1 MRNIRRFKLTLML
14 VSLLAMSLVAFACAG
29 ATGGT
34 GAPGEP
40 GLPGNP
46 GEPGNPGNP
55 GNSGATG
62 KVGPAGIAGPVG
74 PAGPLGPEGDPG
86 GMIGASLVV
95 VPNPVELGGDI
106 TVYGGGFEPYEG
118 VLLSVPGHTGLGF
131 GSGESGKVADKN
143 GNFEISATTATLF
156 IGFGPKPLKV
166 GAYTFIVKGETPTA
180 KGHVASTVVVVTAAK

>member
-1 MRNIRRFKLTLML
+1 MRNIRRSKLTLML

-29 ATGGT
+29 PSGSA

-55 GNSGATG
+55 GAQG
-62 KVGPAGIAGPVG
+62 KVGPAGPAGPVG
-74 PAGPLGPEGDPG
+74 PEGPAGPEGDAG
-86 GMIGASLVV
+86 GMIGASLIV

-131 GSGESGKVADKN
+131 GSGESGRVADEN
-143 GNFEISATTATLF
+143 GNFQISATTATLF
-156 IGFGPKPLKV
+156 VGFGPKPLKE

>member
-1 MRNIRRFKLTLML
+1 MRNIRRSKLTLML

-29 ATGGT
+29 PAGSA

-40 GLPGNP
+40 GLP

-55 GNSGATG
+55 GNSGAQGTAG
-62 KVGPAGIAGPVG
+62 AAGAVGAVGPQ
-74 PAGPLGPEGDPG
+74 GPEGDAG

-95 VPNPVELGGDI
+95 VPNPVEIGGAI
-106 TVYGGGFEPYEG
+106 TVYGGGFEPFEG

-131 GSGESGKVADKN
+131 GSGESGKVADDK
-143 GNFEISATTATLF
+143 GNFSISATTATLF
-156 IGFGPKPLKV
+156 VGFGPKPLKE